1 MFKKFFTFLAL
12 VAVLTACDDSK
23 NDSLVV
29 ITTPHGEMTLLLY
42 EETPLHKANFLNLVE
57 SGAYDS
63 TLFHRVMRNFMIQGG
78 DMNIVKGKKKIDYAI
93 PAEINKEFLHHKGA
107 LSAARMPDDVNPT
120 FESSGSQFYIV
131 QGTVYTNSEITVDEY
146 KLSKAMGDLLQLPEY
161 DSLLRAILALQR
173 AGEMTA
179 IRQISLLYAD
189 TVRAKLDA
197 DIDSNVSPEQI
208 ASYTTLGGSPH
219 LDGTY
224 TVFGKV
230 IEGLE
235 VIDKIAAVKVGERN
249 KPLKD
254 IAMGM
259 KIVKKPKKEITEKY
273 GYIYPTKK

>member
-1 MFKKFFTFLAL
+1 MFRKICTLLLL
-12 VAVLTACDDSK
+12 VIVLVACDDSK

-29 ITTPHGEMTLLLY
+29 ITTPYGEMTLLLY

-78 DMNIVKGKKKIDYAI
+78 DMNTVKGKEKINYTI
-93 PAEINKEFLHHKGA
+93 PAEINNEFLHHKGA
-107 LSAARMPDDVNPT
+107 LSAARHPDDVNPT

-131 QGTVYTNSEITVDEY
+131 QGTVYTTAAIKVDEY

-161 DSLLRAILALQR
+161 DSLLRVILTLQK

-179 IRQISLLYAD
+179 IRQISLQYAD
-189 TVRAKLDA
+189 TVRTKLNA
-197 DIDSNVSPEQI
+197 DIESNVSPEQI
-208 ASYTTLGGSPH
+208 AAYTTLGGSPH

-224 TVFGKV
+224 TVFGRV
-230 IEGLE
+230 LEGLD

-249 KPLKD
+249 RPTKD
-254 IAMGM
+254 IAMAM
-259 KIVKKPKKEITEKY
+259 KIVKMPKKEIAEKY